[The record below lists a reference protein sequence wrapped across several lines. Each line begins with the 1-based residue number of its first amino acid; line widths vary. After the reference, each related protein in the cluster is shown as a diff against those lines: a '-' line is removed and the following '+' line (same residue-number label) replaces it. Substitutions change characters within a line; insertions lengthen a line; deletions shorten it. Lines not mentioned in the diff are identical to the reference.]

1 MTFHEQNDIQNI
13 KKLRC
18 MKTFFE
24 ESSQGLPLRQGLLS
38 CYRYTDKEIDEL
50 VSSIVILVDTRE
62 KINTHITD
70 SFDKNGI
77 THKKK
82 ALEYGDYSFALPKNE
97 ELSIPRDMY
106 FNKKVCI
113 ERKASLEEISG
124 NLTKERDR
132 FEKELCLA
140 PKTKVLL
147 IENANYSDVATG
159 NYNTQ
164 YNKKSFLASLHSF
177 WFKYDVPITF
187 MPDNKYS
194 ALFIKKYFEYYLKN
208 YLR

>member
-1 MTFHEQNDIQNI
+1 MI
-13 KKLRC
+13 
-18 MKTFFE
+18 
-24 ESSQGLPLRQGLLS
+24 
-38 CYRYTDKEIDEL
+38 
-50 VSSIVILVDTRE
+50 ILVDTRE
-62 KINTHITD
+62 RKNEHITD

-77 THKKK
+77 PYKKK
-82 ALEYGDYSFALPKNE
+82 ALDYGDYSFMLPKNE
-97 ELSIPRDMY
+97 TLSIPRDMM
-106 FNKKVCI
+106 FTSKVVI

-159 NYNTQ
+159 NYQTQ

-177 WFKYDVPITF
+177 WFKYNTPIIF

>member
-1 MTFHEQNDIQNI
+1 MII
-13 KKLRC
+13 L
-18 MKTFFE
+18 
-24 ESSQGLPLRQGLLS
+24 
-38 CYRYTDKEIDEL
+38 ID
-50 VSSIVILVDTRE
+50 SRE
-62 KINTHITD
+62 KQNTHITD
-70 SFDKNGI
+70 SFDKNSI
-77 THKKK
+77 AYKKK
-82 ALEYGDYSFALPKNE
+82 ALDYGDYSFAIPKNE
-97 ELSIPRDMY
+97 ALSIPKDLY
-106 FNKKVCI
+106 FDKKVCI

-147 IENANYSDVATG
+147 IENADYSDVVTG
-159 NYNTQ
+159 NYKTQ

-177 WFKYDVPITF
+177 WFKYDIPIFF

-194 ALFIKKYFEYYLKN
+194 GVFIRGYFEYYLKN

>member
-1 MTFHEQNDIQNI
+1 MIQNF
-13 KKLRC
+13 K
-18 MKTFFE
+18 
-24 ESSQGLPLRQGLLS
+24 
-38 CYRYTDKEIDEL
+38 YTEKEIDEL
-50 VSSIVILVDTRE
+50 INSMVILVDTRE
-62 KINTHITD
+62 RKSNHITEA
-70 SFDKNGI
+70 FDKNKI
-77 THKKK
+77 AYKTK
-82 ALEYGDYSFALPKNE
+82 ALDYGDYSFYLPKNE
-97 ELSIPRDMY
+97 KLAIPRDM
-106 FNKKVCI
+106 FFTKKCII

-132 FEKELCLA
+132 FEKELALS

-147 IENANYSDVATG
+147 IENANYADVATG

-177 WFKYDVPITF
+177 WFKYDIPIMF
-187 MPDNKYS
+187 MPDNKFS

>member
-1 MTFHEQNDIQNI
+1 VNLIRLVGINGGNILIQSF
-13 KKLRC
+13 K
-18 MKTFFE
+18 
-24 ESSQGLPLRQGLLS
+24 
-38 CYRYTDKEIDEL
+38 YTERELDEL
-50 VSSIVILVDTRE
+50 VNSMIILIDTRE
-62 KINTHITD
+62 RKADHITE

-77 THKKK
+77 AYKKK
-82 ALEYGDYSFALPKNE
+82 ALDYGDYSFALPQNDA
-97 ELSIPRDMY
+97 LSIPRDMY
-106 FNKKVCI
+106 FDQKICI
-113 ERKASLEEISG
+113 ERKASLEEVSG
-124 NLTKERDR
+124 NLTSERDR

-147 IENANYSDVATG
+147 IENANYSDVVTG
-159 NYNTQ
+159 NYQTQ

-177 WFKYDVPITF
+177 WFKYDIPIMF

>member
-1 MTFHEQNDIQNI
+1 MI
-13 KKLRC
+13 
-18 MKTFFE
+18 
-24 ESSQGLPLRQGLLS
+24 
-38 CYRYTDKEIDEL
+38 
-50 VSSIVILVDTRE
+50 ILVDTRE
-62 KINTHITD
+62 RVNDHIIS
-70 SFDKNGI
+70 SFDKNRI
-77 THKKK
+77 CYKKK
-82 ALEYGDYSFALPKNE
+82 ALEYGDYSFALPQNE
-97 ELSIPRDMY
+97 ALSIPRDMY
-106 FNKKVCI
+106 FNKKICI

-132 FEKELCLA
+132 FEKELSLA
-140 PKTKVLL
+140 PKEKVLL
-147 IENANYSDVATG
+147 IENANYSDVANG

-177 WFKYDVPITF
+177 WFKYNIPVFF

>member
-1 MTFHEQNDIQNI
+1 MENGS
-13 KKLRC
+13 KLTKMNGGFQSIRYVR
-18 MKTFFE
+18 
-24 ESSQGLPLRQGLLS
+24 GDLGIIS
-38 CYRYTDKEIDEL
+38 CYKYTDKEIDEL
-50 VSSIVILVDTRE
+50 VASITILVDTRE
-62 KINTHITD
+62 KQNSHITE

-77 THKKK
+77 PYKKK
-82 ALEYGDYSFALPKNE
+82 ALDYGDYSFMLPKNE
-97 ELSIPRDMY
+97 LLSIPRDMM
-106 FNKKVCI
+106 FASKVVI

-147 IENANYSDVATG
+147 IENANYSDVASG

-177 WFKYDVPITF
+177 WFKYNIPIMF

>member
-1 MTFHEQNDIQNI
+1 M
-13 KKLRC
+13 
-18 MKTFFE
+18 
-24 ESSQGLPLRQGLLS
+24 
-38 CYRYTDKEIDEL
+38 
-50 VSSIVILVDTRE
+50 VILVDTRE
-62 KINTHITD
+62 RKAEHITD
-70 SFDKNGI
+70 AFDKNKI
-77 THKKK
+77 AYKKK
-82 ALEYGDYSFALPKNE
+82 ALDYGDYSFLLPANDK
-97 ELSIPRDMY
+97 LSIPRDLM
-106 FNKKVCI
+106 FDKKVCI

-124 NLTKERDR
+124 NLTNGRDR

-159 NYNTQ
+159 NYQTQ

-177 WFKYDVPITF
+177 WFKYDVPIMF

-194 ALFIKKYFEYYLKN
+194 ALFIKKYFEYYLKD